1 VGYLFVFLIAAGVGV
16 AVYAVTLRDAARAGA
31 GMESLGDA
39 PSVPAERQGDY
50 VPVTAWGPDWQ
61 SRLTGLLGLAV
72 AVIVG
77 AAALAV
83 MTYTGFSML
92 FKLIGSVAGS

>member
-1 VGYLFVFLIAAGVGV
+1 MGYLFVFLIAAGVGV
-16 AVYAVTLRDAARAGA
+16 AVYAVTLRDGARAGA
-31 GMESLGDA
+31 GMEPGSVA
-39 PSVPAERQGDY
+39 SSVPERQGAS

-77 AAALAV
+77 AAALALL
-83 MTYTGFSML
+83 TYSGFSML
-92 FKLIGSVAGS
+92 FKLLGNVAGG